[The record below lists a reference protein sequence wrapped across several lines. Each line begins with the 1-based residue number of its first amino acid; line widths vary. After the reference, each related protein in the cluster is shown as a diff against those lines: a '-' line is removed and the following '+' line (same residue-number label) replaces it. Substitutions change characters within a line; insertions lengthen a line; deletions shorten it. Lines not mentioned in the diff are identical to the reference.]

1 MTQLLLPMNR
11 KCTRQFQ
18 KDVWYHAMTWAAT
31 SQAVGW
37 SHLVA
42 LSSTSPQLGAAPLCG
57 TIPPNTAAELLTVHS
72 PDSPPLCL
80 STGLQKHLNNSLQAE
95 VSYKMCQGRVAVLY
109 GQAVWGT
116 RPREVTAL
124 HNSEAV
130 KQLTQIAVLTLVLLT
145 LVLPLKLILLLSRA
159 SQEKHPKL

>member
-1 MTQLLLPMNR
+1 MHQAIPERCVISCNDLGSYIPGSGMVTPGC
-11 KCTRQFQ
+11 CTLHITSAGCCPSL
-18 KDVWYHAMTWAAT
+18 WYNPNT
-31 SQAVGW
+31 
-37 SHLVA
+37 
-42 LSSTSPQLGAAPLCG
+42 
-57 TIPPNTAAELLTVHS
+57 NTAAELLTVHS
-72 PDSPPLCL
+72 PDSPSLCL

-124 HNSEAV
+124 YNSEAV